1 MRPHRLELTAFGP
14 FPGTVVLDL
23 DALAGSGLFLL
34 HGDTGAGKTT
44 LLDGL
49 GFALYGRVPGERGA
63 SRPRLRSDHAS
74 PHTRTVVRLEVT
86 LVGRRLRITRVP
98 DQPRPKRRGVGTTT
112 EPARMVLEEA
122 RDGGWTTLSTRI
134 DEGSREITELMGMS
148 AEQFFQVVLLPQ
160 NDFARFLRATSEERG
175 AVLQR
180 LFGTDRFGRAEAW
193 LAEQRRTSV
202 AAVDR
207 ARADLRVLAARL
219 AQAAGVQP
227 DARPDEAPVGSPDD
241 AFAVETDPAR
251 PQRLLT
257 LTSALAQ
264 AAAEDVIGRL
274 AALDQ
279 AQAAAAQTRALQDR
293 QRRRLAAL
301 GRQEALAAMGPE
313 IGVLRFDLAAAV
325 RAAQVAPLLAEVHRR
340 NSDRQQC
347 GQAEQDARAALAV
360 LDLATTTAEP
370 ELERALEH
378 RRTRVGRLDGLRQVW
393 DTADAEQATARQA
406 TRDRAG
412 LIEQERRCQ
421 DNLVAV
427 PVNRATLLTAVGEA
441 RRAERRLSQEQS
453 HVDVLRTAIADAA
466 TLSATRAA
474 VADLTSALLVAD
486 RRVVDARRR
495 AVALREARVD
505 GMIAELSAALD
516 AGTPCPVCG
525 SLEHPDPS
533 EVRGGRV
540 SREEE
545 VRAVAEAEE
554 LARQAREM
562 AAQHAA
568 QQAKADAVAARLAEA
583 GHGGAD
589 GNALATV
596 LAAQEEEVAAISAAA
611 AGLPAA
617 EAALAELES
626 SAVALVD
633 ERSALVERRQSVE
646 RRAAEASARADAA
659 RAVLAGALNGAA
671 DLGTAVAVT
680 QRAIRVLEA
689 VLQAAVESRRAEQE
703 AVRASVTAQV
713 AAEGA
718 GFADLDAAIVASRDL
733 RWRAGAMRQIEGDEA
748 ERASVADQLADPDL
762 DVALM
767 PAADVSAA
775 ESRLQAAQEA
785 LASSQ
790 RRHSVAAERA
800 TAVADLVPV
809 VVAGLSALRPMA
821 ERAREI
827 RVLADLVNGSGPNA
841 LRMTLTS
848 FVLAARLEEVA
859 VAATERLLTMTQ
871 GRYALAHT
879 DTGRGTA
886 RAGLGLL
893 VRDFWTGQDRDTA
906 SLSGGETFL
915 ASLALALGLA
925 DVVTAEAGGAP
936 IEALFID
943 EGFGTL
949 DEDTLEEVMDVLDGL
964 RDGGRI
970 VGLVSHVAELRQRV
984 PAQVR
989 VHKGRSGS
997 DLTVV
1002 GC

>member
-1 MRPHRLELTAFGP
+1 MPPSSDDAAGRLMRPHRLELTAFGP

-74 PHTRTVVRLEVT
+74 PHTRTVVQLEVT

-219 AQAAGVQP
+219 AQAACVQP

-257 LTSALAQ
+257 LTSALDQ
-264 AAAEDVIGRL
+264 AAAED
-274 AALDQ
+274 
-279 AQAAAAQTRALQDR
+279 TRALQDR

-412 LIEQERRCQ
+412 LIEQEGRCQ
-421 DNLVAV
+421 DNLAAV

-453 HVDVLRTAIADAA
+453 HVDVLRTAIVDAA
-466 TLSATRAA
+466 TLSATRDA

-583 GHGGAD
+583 VHGGAD

-617 EAALAELES
+617 EAALVELES

-659 RAVLAGALNGAA
+659 RSVLAGALDGAA

-718 GFADLDAAIVASRDL
+718 GFADLDAAIAASRDL

-748 ERASVADQLADPDL
+748 E
-762 DVALM
+762 
-767 PAADVSAA
+767 
-775 ESRLQAAQEA
+775 
-785 LASSQ
+785 
-790 RRHSVAAERA
+790 H
-800 TAVADLVPV
+800 
-809 VVAGLSALRPMA
+809 
-821 ERAREI
+821 
-827 RVLADLVNGSGPNA
+827 
-841 LRMTLTS
+841 
-848 FVLAARLEEVA
+848 
-859 VAATERLLTMTQ
+859 
-871 GRYALAHT
+871 
-879 DTGRGTA
+879 
-886 RAGLGLL
+886 
-893 VRDFWTGQDRDTA
+893 
-906 SLSGGETFL
+906 
-915 ASLALALGLA
+915 
-925 DVVTAEAGGAP
+925 
-936 IEALFID
+936 
-943 EGFGTL
+943 
-949 DEDTLEEVMDVLDGL
+949 
-964 RDGGRI
+964 
-970 VGLVSHVAELRQRV
+970 
-984 PAQVR
+984 
-989 VHKGRSGS
+989 
-997 DLTVV
+997 
-1002 GC
+1002 

>member
-1 MRPHRLELTAFGP
+1 M
-14 FPGTVVLDL
+14 
-23 DALAGSGLFLL
+23 
-34 HGDTGAGKTT
+34 
-44 LLDGL
+44 
-49 GFALYGRVPGERGA
+49 
-63 SRPRLRSDHAS
+63 
-74 PHTRTVVRLEVT
+74 
-86 LVGRRLRITRVP
+86 
-98 DQPRPKRRGVGTTT
+98 
-112 EPARMVLEEA
+112 
-122 RDGGWTTLSTRI
+122 
-134 DEGSREITELMGMS
+134 
-148 AEQFFQVVLLPQ
+148 
-160 NDFARFLRATSEERG
+160 
-175 AVLQR
+175 
-180 LFGTDRFGRAEAW
+180 
-193 LAEQRRTSV
+193 
-202 AAVDR
+202 
-207 ARADLRVLAARL
+207 
-219 AQAAGVQP
+219 
-227 DARPDEAPVGSPDD
+227 
-241 AFAVETDPAR
+241 
-251 PQRLLT
+251 
-257 LTSALAQ
+257 
-264 AAAEDVIGRL
+264 
-274 AALDQ
+274 
-279 AQAAAAQTRALQDR
+279 
-293 QRRRLAAL
+293 
-301 GRQEALAAMGPE
+301 
-313 IGVLRFDLAAAV
+313 
-325 RAAQVAPLLAEVHRR
+325 
-340 NSDRQQC
+340 
-347 GQAEQDARAALAV
+347 
-360 LDLATTTAEP
+360 
-370 ELERALEH
+370 
-378 RRTRVGRLDGLRQVW
+378 
-393 DTADAEQATARQA
+393 
-406 TRDRAG
+406 
-412 LIEQERRCQ
+412 
-421 DNLVAV
+421 
-427 PVNRATLLTAVGEA
+427 
-441 RRAERRLSQEQS
+441 
-453 HVDVLRTAIADAA
+453 
-466 TLSATRAA
+466 
-474 VADLTSALLVAD
+474 
-486 RRVVDARRR
+486 
-495 AVALREARVD
+495 
-505 GMIAELSAALD
+505 
-516 AGTPCPVCG
+516 
-525 SLEHPDPS
+525 
-533 EVRGGRV
+533 
-540 SREEE
+540 
-545 VRAVAEAEE
+545 
-554 LARQAREM
+554 
-562 AAQHAA
+562 
-568 QQAKADAVAARLAEA
+568 
-583 GHGGAD
+583 
-589 GNALATV
+589 
-596 LAAQEEEVAAISAAA
+596 
-611 AGLPAA
+611 
-617 EAALAELES
+617 
-626 SAVALVD
+626 
-633 ERSALVERRQSVE
+633 
-646 RRAAEASARADAA
+646 
-659 RAVLAGALNGAA
+659 
-671 DLGTAVAVT
+671 AVT

-718 GFADLDAAIVASRDL
+718 GFADLDAAIAASRDL

-785 LASSQ
+785 LASAQ